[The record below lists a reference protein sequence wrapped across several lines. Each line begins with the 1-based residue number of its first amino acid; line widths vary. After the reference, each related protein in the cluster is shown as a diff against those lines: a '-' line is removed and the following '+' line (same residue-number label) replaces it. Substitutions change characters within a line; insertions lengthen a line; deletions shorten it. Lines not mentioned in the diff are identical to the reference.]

1 MNTVVK
7 LGAGNF
13 IGCTLFCGLG
23 GNFSF
28 RAVQRGGSGADAL
41 SKAGNR
47 DSAAT
52 ATKVLMN
59 FMVVFLNLVSD
70 KGPVALM

>member
-41 SKAGNR
+41 SKAGSREQRQRSNSNESFDEFDGR
-47 DSAAT
+47 I
-52 ATKVLMN
+52 
-59 FMVVFLNLVSD
+59 
-70 KGPVALM
+70 P